1 MKLSDINKAING
13 ILTGDPDKEIVNVA
27 KIEVASD
34 NEISFISNP
43 AYAKYFYTTKAG
55 AVLIS
60 MDFEFFEKPEH
71 LSIIRVPDPYLA
83 FVNLIKLFNKNSGK
97 RSGISEN
104 SHIEKDTVIGK
115 DVFIGNFTFIGNK
128 CSVGNNTYIFPN
140 CSIGDNVSIGMNVL
154 IYSNVAIYDGTVIG
168 NNVIIHSG
176 AVIGSDGFGHAKQPD
191 GTYKKIPQ
199 VGIVV
204 IEDDVE
210 IGACTTIDRATIG
223 ETRICKGVKLDNQIQ
238 IAHNVIIGEHTVI
251 AAQAGIAGSTK
262 IGKRCMIGGKA
273 GIAGHIE
280 IGDDVILGAASNTTK
295 SILKPGIYMGYRA
308 KQMRDFLKDEA
319 NIDSIPDLKNKI
331 KKLESNAH

>member
-1 MKLSDINKAING
+1 M
-13 ILTGDPDKEIVNVA
+13 GD
-27 KIEVASD
+27 
-34 NEISFISNP
+34 
-43 AYAKYFYTTKAG
+43 
-55 AVLIS
+55 
-60 MDFEFFEKPEH
+60 
-71 LSIIRVPDPYLA
+71 
-83 FVNLIKLFNKNSGK
+83 
-97 RSGISEN
+97 
-104 SHIEKDTVIGK
+104 
-115 DVFIGNFTFIGNK
+115 
-128 CSVGNNTYIFPN
+128 NTAIFPN
-140 CSIGDNVSIGMNVL
+140 CTIGKNVTIGNNVI
-154 IYSNVAIYDGTVIG
+154 IYPNVTVYNGSVIG

-176 AVIGSDGFGHAKQPD
+176 TVIGSDGFGQARQPD

-238 IAHNVIIGEHTVI
+238 IAHNVTIGEHTVI

-295 SILKPGIYMGYRA
+295 SILKPGVYMGYRA
-308 KQMRDFLKDEA
+308 KPMRDFLKEEA
-319 NIDSIPDLKNKI
+319 NVNSIPDLKSKI
-331 KKLESNAH
+331 KNLESNAH